1 MTLEI
6 GIFRK
11 NFIGGSVYIFNKKN
25 GFAAWAGLGLVFAG
39 LMACSSDEDVIT
51 IRERADNL
59 PAKIETTIVIGENGD
74 TLKKIDTIPPSIE
87 PSKTIDPVTGDT
99 FIVYDTLY
107 IPTDTTLEWKGN
119 SALVI
124 SEISP
129 INLDW
134 LDEKGDD
141 PGWVEI
147 YNAGSVTANLKG
159 YSLVENRNK
168 ARKWVFGEELIE
180 PKKFRIV
187 FCDKNDVNAVPPDA
201 NTTLHMRTHTNW
213 KLEKDGGTVYLIDP
227 YYGIRDSVNYPKLSA
242 GMSWGIVDGGEW
254 KYFDK
259 PTPEQ
264 PNTASTAYD
273 GVAPEF
279 TFSGSEGG
287 FYSSEKTLNPPTG
300 LPEGMKVRCTQDGSV
315 PTESSP
321 EFKETL
327 TIDHNMVL
335 RCAAFKQGLLT
346 KEVVTN
352 TYFIGETVNMPV
364 VAVSVDP
371 IFFENYYKKTNG
383 GTPDMKHDQM
393 YAPNESYP
401 DDSGELPVH
410 VEYFENGSK
419 SKGKAWEANG
429 GISLMGG
436 WSRMER
442 KKSVAIVMREEYGGT
457 WLHYPLFETRKG
469 VNDKYKGFNLRN
481 NGNRFV
487 SDYFADAVGGAIL
500 EGSGVDYQ
508 RSRQVVVFYN
518 GKYYGIHDMRERFNK
533 NFVETNYGIDASS
546 VTFLKHLSTKV
557 EASNGVPDEYLAMLE
572 YAAANDFSSN
582 DEAYA
587 YMASRMDMGNFAN
600 YMLAEMYIHNGD
612 WPNNNVRVWKSPES
626 PLWKFMVYDLDHGYD
641 WKWGVNGFDKH
652 ENMFDWVKQGGRTN
666 GDSENKCYTGSSK
679 SFTGEKAHCF
689 HVLYTKLIE
698 NANFKRLFLN
708 HAAVMLEYYLN
719 SSNIEKKRAF
729 LAGMLNADDV
739 ARDMEVEAY
748 KERRMSYGDFDPY
761 GEKLTTWAKS
771 RDSEFQSEIQEE
783 FGVSGLVSVTIAAN
797 GNGSILME
805 GMTLPGSTATM
816 TNYKGKFFGGNLIE
830 LTAVPA
836 DGFAFSGWS
845 DNCVPFPEM
854 PTKCLAVVADGLTV
868 TATFK

>member
-1 MTLEI
+1 M
-6 GIFRK
+6 
-11 NFIGGSVYIFNKKN
+11 YIFNKKI
-25 GFAAWAGLGLVFAG
+25 GFAAWASLGLVFAG
-39 LMACSSDEDVIT
+39 LMACSTTDEPLTV
-51 IRERADNL
+51 REQASNL

-74 TLKKIDTIPPSIE
+74 TLTKIDTIPPSIDS
-87 PSKTIDPVTGDT
+87 SKTIDPVTGDT
-99 FIVYDTLY
+99 IYKYDTVY
-107 IPTDTTLEWKGN
+107 VPVDTTLEWKGN

-124 SEISP
+124 TEISP
-129 INLDW
+129 VNLDW

-147 YNAGSVTANLKG
+147 YNAGTVTANLKG
-159 YSLVENRNK
+159 YSLVESRKK
-168 ARKWVFGEELIE
+168 AYKWVFGEEMIE

-187 FCDKNDVNAVPPDA
+187 FCDKNNVNVVPADT
-201 NTTLHMRTHTNW
+201 NTTLHARTHTNW
-213 KLEKDGGTVYLIDP
+213 KLEKDGGTVYLMDP

-287 FYSSEKTLNPPTG
+287 FYSSEKTLNPPTN
-300 LPEGMKVRCTQDGSV
+300 LPEGMTVRCTQDGSV
-315 PTESSP
+315 PTTSSP

-371 IFFENYYKKTNG
+371 SFFEKYYKKTSG
-383 GTPDMKHDQM
+383 GEPDMKHDQM

-401 DDSGELPVH
+401 NDSGELPVH

-518 GKYYGIHDMRERFNK
+518 GTYYGIHDMRERFNK

-546 VTFLKHLSTKV
+546 VTFIKHLGKEI
-557 EASNGVPDEYLAMLE
+557 EASNGTTDEYIAMLK
-572 YAAANDFSSN
+572 YAAEHDFSADN
-582 DEAYA
+582 EAYD
-587 YMASRMDMGNFAN
+587 YMAARMDMGNFAN
-600 YMLAEMYIHNGD
+600 YMLAEMYVHNGD

-626 PLWKFMVYDLDHGYD
+626 PLWKFMIYDLDHGFD
-641 WKWGVNGFDKH
+641 WEWGVEGFGKH
-652 ENMFDWVKQGGRTN
+652 ENMFDWVKQGGRSN
-666 GDSENKCYTGSSK
+666 GSCYTSSD
-679 SFTGEKAHCF
+679 KAFAGGKELCF
-689 HVLYTKLIE
+689 HVLYTRLIK
-698 NANFKRLFLN
+698 NPVFKRLFLN
-708 HAAVMLEYYLN
+708 HAAVMLDSYLN
-719 SSNIEKKRAF
+719 AKNVKDKAKF

-739 ARDMEVEAY
+739 ARDMAVEAY
-748 KERRMSYGDFDPY
+748 KERRQAYGKFDPY
-761 GEKLTTWAKS
+761 GERLGTWADD
-771 RDSEFQSEIQEE
+771 RDGEFMSEIQSE
-783 FGVSGLVSVTIAAN
+783 FGVSGLVSVTIASN

-805 GMTLPGSTATM
+805 GMNLSGSTATS

-836 DGFAFSGWS
+836 DGFAFAGWS
-845 DNCVPFPEM
+845 DNCVPFPDA
-854 PTKCLAVVADGLTV
+854 PKKCLATVTDGLTV